1 MLDIRLVEYITSRRE
16 SKTPIKALCMALRMQ
31 KNRFQPCVLGC
42 AYGSL
47 QQVRTDTCAA
57 AR

>member
-31 KNRFQPCVLGC
+31 KNRFQPCVLGY

-47 QQVRTDTCAA
+47 Q
-57 AR
+57 